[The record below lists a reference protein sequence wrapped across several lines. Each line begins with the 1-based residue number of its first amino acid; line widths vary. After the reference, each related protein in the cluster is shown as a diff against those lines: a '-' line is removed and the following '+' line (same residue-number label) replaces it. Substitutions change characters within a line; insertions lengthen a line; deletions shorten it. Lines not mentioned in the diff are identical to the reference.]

1 MGANIRWLHGTVP
14 TADGAAWLDKD
25 KSRCLVLWK
34 TIAEW
39 ADVIQRWV
47 SSYGQQDSVFAI
59 EELSSGD
66 DVQGTGPNPALVLN
80 AFVTG
85 PWHSM

>member
-1 MGANIRWLHGTVP
+1 M
-14 TADGAAWLDKD
+14 
-25 KSRCLVLWK
+25 LWK

-39 ADVIQRWV
+39 ADAIQSWV

-66 DVQGTGPNPALVLN
+66 DVQGTGPSPEHLAL
-80 AFVTG
+80 
-85 PWHSM
+85 HS